1 MLNVWCRNNYILRE
15 KLFGQIETPHPKYTL
30 SAYWD
35 NKRFAHACLLYFAL
49 FTHELSTCPVS
60 PVNAHFPE
68 GLPERGAGEGLDT
81 GNQPDLE

>member
-1 MLNVWCRNNYILRE
+1 MFGVEVTIKYKLRE
-15 KLFGQIETPHPKYTL
+15 KLFRQIETPHPKYTL
-30 SAYWD
+30 SGYWD
-35 NKRFAHACLLYFAL
+35 NKRFAHACLLSFAL